1 MSLNTALSL
10 SSLIVAAQHQVSSD
24 LAGEA
29 VILDM
34 PSSTY
39 YGLNAVGASI
49 WQLIQTPK
57 TVHQVRDAILNEYE
71 IDANTCENDL
81 LTLLNNLRDKGLIE
95 VIDE

>member
-34 PSSTY
+34 PSGTY

-49 WQLIQTPK
+49 WQLVQVPK
-57 TVHQVRDAILNEYE
+57 TVTQIRDAVLDEYE
-71 IDANTCENDL
+71 IDADTCEGDL
-81 LTLLNNLRDKGLIE
+81 FTLLGDLHEKGLIE
-95 VIDE
+95 VTDG